1 LNAGHVLFQD
11 LIIVVSFLV
20 PYVDLV
26 RHSACKVIKKV
37 YLMTQETSMIDLIS
51 VLGHTAAG
59 KTAFAAHLAHGLDG
73 EIISAD
79 SRQVYRG
86 MDIGTGKDYLDY
98 MVSGKQVPFHLIDI
112 LDAGKEYNVYLFKR
126 DFLRTYADIR
136 ERKKL
141 PVLCGGTGL
150 YLESVLRNY
159 RLLDVPLDQGLR
171 KELESRS
178 QEELVDMLESYGPLH
193 NITDTDNRKRLV
205 RAIEIAIF
213 QTAQARDPGEERKL
227 FPLVLG
233 IRFDRDSRRARI
245 TERLRK
251 RLKEGMVDE
260 VEGLLSA
267 GVSAQKLDY
276 YGLEYRYVGKYLLKE
291 LSYEDMFERLN
302 TAIHQFAKRQMTYFR
317 GMERRGIHIH
327 WLEGTL
333 SMEEKLDQALALFH
347 AT

>member
-1 LNAGHVLFQD
+1 
-11 LIIVVSFLV
+11 
-20 PYVDLV
+20 
-26 RHSACKVIKKV
+26 
-37 YLMTQETSMIDLIS
+37 MIDLIT

-73 EIISAD
+73 ELISAD

-86 MDIGTGKDYLDY
+86 MDIGTGKDYQDY
-98 MVSGKQVPFHLIDI
+98 LVNGVQVPFHLIDI

-126 DFLRTYADIR
+126 DFLRIYTEIR

-150 YLESVLRNY
+150 YIESVLRNF
-159 RLLDVPLDQGLR
+159 RLLDVPPDQYLR
-171 KELESRS
+171 KELESKS
-178 QEELVDMLESYGPLH
+178 YEELVAMLELYGPLH
-193 NITDTDNRKRLV
+193 NITDTVNRKRLV
-205 RAIEIAIF
+205 RAIEIAMY
-213 QTAQARDPGEERKL
+213 QAAHAQDPGQERKL
-227 FPLVLG
+227 HPLVLG
-233 IRFDRDSRRARI
+233 IRFDRSSRRARI
-245 TERLRK
+245 TERLRQ

-260 VEGLLSA
+260 VEGLLAS
-267 GVSAQKLDY
+267 GLSAQMLDY

-327 WLEGTL
+327 WLEGHL
-333 SMEEKLDQALALFH
+333 SMEEKLEQALALVH